1 MPALPQQLDE
11 IKKDQSRKNKIFSSE
26 FCSCVQLAAELA
38 AVSRDNCSCCVAGA
52 ADCCSCGRFRIAV
65 RCMIRGEP
73 EKIGFIHLVHSIIRL
88 CIPGIKVSKE
98 EHHKENWALRSRK
111 SGMKEDL
118 VNKS

>member
-52 ADCCSCGRFRIAV
+52 ADCCSCGRFRTAKATVGHETTADGATRQRGIAKYQ
-65 RCMIRGEP
+65 RC
-73 EKIGFIHLVHSIIRL
+73 K
-88 CIPGIKVSKE
+88 C
-98 EHHKENWALRSRK
+98 
-111 SGMKEDL
+111 
-118 VNKS
+118 

>member
-73 EKIGFIHLVHSIIRL
+73 EKMDKFSSLNYKIMY
-88 CIPGIKVSKE
+88 
-98 EHHKENWALRSRK
+98 SRYK
-111 SGMKEDL
+111 SFEGHRD
-118 VNKS
+118 S